1 MIKHSLIRLVVGVGG
16 LAVSLTAGG
25 GVASADPDLGPIVN
39 TTCSY
44 SQAVSALNAQDPA
57 AAAQFNASPP
67 TQAFLRR
74 FLASPPDRRMQMAQ
88 QVANTPGAEQYFG
101 VMQEVFNSCNN
112 Y

>member
-1 MIKHSLIRLVVGVGG
+1 MIKQSLIRLAVAVGG
-16 LAVSLTAGG
+16 LAVVSIAGT

-44 SQAVSALNAQDPA
+44 SQAVSALNAQDPVA
-57 AAAQFNASPP
+57 AAEFNASPP

-74 FLASPPDRRMQMAQ
+74 FLASPHDQRLRMAQ
-88 QVANTPGAEQYFG
+88 QVQSTPGAEQYFG
-101 VMQEVFNSCNN
+101 LMQEVFSSCNN

>member
-1 MIKHSLIRLVVGVGG
+1 MIKQSLIRLTVAVGG
-16 LAVSLTAGG
+16 LAVLSTSGA

-57 AAAQFNASPP
+57 AAAEFNASPP

-74 FLASPPDRRMQMAQ
+74 FLAAPHNQRLQMAQ
-88 QVANTPGAEQYFG
+88 QVQSTPGAEQYFG
-101 VMQEVFNSCNN
+101 VMQEVFSSCNN